1 MSSYFSPGESE
12 QSGMMI
18 GLPKAKKGARALV
31 VAGGGMKGSFAGGAL
46 YAINQAVPSTYFDL
60 ILGVSSGSCAAAYY
74 TTGYETD
81 HAHGLKIL
89 DIWRKELTGSQL
101 ISFLNPFRGKTF
113 LDQEYLIDYLFGTK
127 YRLPSEYLEKK
138 ETSPFYVV
146 VTNLAKARAE
156 YVKATASNVLN
167 LLKAATSLPIATR
180 GKWKLGGQYY
190 GDGGISDPIPVES
203 VIQAGYK
210 DITVVLNSPE
220 DEFSDPIPGFQ
231 GWLSYPS
238 NKKLSHMIT
247 KVHHTMYN
255 RAVNII
261 HSPPKGVKIRVISPD
276 ESELSMVTTSAKLL
290 NRSVTKGMEAGQ
302 RLVANMI
309 AEISGLKNKSK
320 LLRKLWLP
328 TIRPEEGKS

>member
-1 MSSYFSPGESE
+1 MSSYFSPGEPE
-12 QSGMMI
+12 QPILSGI
-18 GLPKAKKGARALV
+18 PKAKKNSKALL

-46 YAINQAVPSTYFDL
+46 YALNQTVPSTYFDL

-74 TTGYETD
+74 TTGYETSHED
-81 HAHGLKIL
+81 GLRIL
-89 DIWRKELTGSQL
+89 DIWRKELTGNKL
-101 ISFLNPFRGKTF
+101 ISLLNPFFGKTF

-138 ETSPFYVV
+138 ETTPFYVV
-146 VTNLAKARAE
+146 VTNLAKTRAE
-156 YVKATASNVLN
+156 YIKATASNVLN

-190 GDGGISDPIPVES
+190 GDGGISDPIPLES

-210 DITVVLNSPE
+210 DITLVLNSPE
-220 DEFSDPIPGFQ
+220 SEFSDPIPKIH
-231 GWLSYPS
+231 GWLSYPR

-255 RAVNII
+255 RAVSLI
-261 HSPPKGVKIRVISPD
+261 HAPPKGVKIRVIAPD
-276 ESELSMVTTSAKLL
+276 ESELSMVTTSSKLL

-302 RLVANMI
+302 RMVANLLG
-309 AEISGLKNKSK
+309 EISALKGKSK
-320 LLRKLWLP
+320 AWNKLWMP
-328 TIRPEEGKS
+328 IIRPENSKE

>member
-12 QSGMMI
+12 QNQFIS
-18 GLPKAKKGARALV
+18 GLPKAQKGARALV
-31 VAGGGMKGSFAGGAL
+31 VAGGGMKGSFSGGAL
-46 YAINQAVPSTYFDL
+46 YAMSQVIPSTFFDL
-60 ILGVSSGSCAAAYY
+60 IVGVSSGSCAAAYY
-74 TTGYETD
+74 TTGYESD
-81 HAHGLKIL
+81 HEQGLRIL

-101 ISFLNPFRGKTF
+101 ISLLNPFRGKTI

-146 VTNLAKARAE
+146 VTNLAKTRSE
-156 YVKATASNVLN
+156 YIKATAANVLG

-220 DEFSDPIPGFQ
+220 DEFSDPIPKFQ

-255 RAVNII
+255 RAVHII
-261 HSPPKGVKIRVISPD
+261 QSPPKGVRIRVISPD
-276 ESELSMVTTSAKLL
+276 ESELSIVTTSAKLL
-290 NRSVTKGMEAGQ
+290 NRSVSKGMEAGQ
-302 RLVANMI
+302 KMVANLL
-309 AEISGLKNKSK
+309 AEVSALRNKSK
-320 LLRKLWLP
+320 ILNKLWMP
-328 TIRPEEGKS
+328 IVRPEDRK

>member
-1 MSSYFSPGESE
+1 MSSYFSPGKSE
-12 QSGMMI
+12 QNLNFPS
-18 GLPKAKKGARALV
+18 LPKAKKGARALV

-46 YAINQAVPSTYFDL
+46 YAINQAVPSTFFDL

-74 TTGYETD
+74 TTGYETS
-81 HAHGLKIL
+81 HEEGLRTL
-89 DIWRKELTGSQL
+89 DIWRKELTGNQL

-127 YRLPSEYLEKK
+127 YRLPAEYLEKK

-180 GKWKLGGQYY
+180 GKWKLDGQYY

-220 DEFSDPIPGFQ
+220 DELSDPIPRFQ

-238 NKKLSHMIT
+238 DKKLSHMIT
-247 KVHHTMYN
+247 RVHHTMYN
-255 RAVNII
+255 RAVHII
-261 HSPPKGVKIRVISPD
+261 QSPPKGVKIRVISPD
-276 ESELSMVTTSAKLL
+276 ESELSMVSTSSRLL

-302 RLVANMI
+302 RLVANLL
-309 AEISGLKNKSK
+309 AEVSELKNKSK
-320 LLRKLWLP
+320 LLRKLFVP
-328 TIRPEEGKS
+328 VIRPEGKK